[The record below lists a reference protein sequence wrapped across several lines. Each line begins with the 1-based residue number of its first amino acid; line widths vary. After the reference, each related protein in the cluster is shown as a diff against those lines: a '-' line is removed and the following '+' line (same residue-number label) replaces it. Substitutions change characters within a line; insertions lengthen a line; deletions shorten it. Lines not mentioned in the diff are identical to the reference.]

1 MAIQETF
8 ARDEAFWNNY
18 LAGRP
23 QAPDA
28 LFDRI
33 FTYHRSQG
41 GSFGT
46 VHDVGAGNGPYT
58 ARLRSHFEHVIVS
71 DIVPGNVELARAR
84 LGSGTESGFTFRTAG
99 IEEVD
104 DLDPASVDMVFATN
118 VMHFPDDQHA
128 AMAAVARQLR
138 PGGTFACA
146 GFAPARFRDAA
157 VQAVWERIFA
167 QGGRVLLRKLGVE
180 DDSKQAPS
188 HREKALRAM
197 ARSGDRYDVAP
208 LDPAVFVPGALRI
221 HIEMEAGTAT
231 ELLPPEEAQADTFV
245 RPAYAGPDD
254 IELWEHEDGWAF
266 ETDLAGIKT
275 HFATFPFSSQEP
287 EAFVALWEDMERL
300 LVDRKLTRVKGFWP
314 AKVIL
319 ATKR

>member
-1 MAIQETF
+1 MAIQQTF

-33 FTYHRSQG
+33 FAYHRSKG
-41 GSFGT
+41 GVFGT
-46 VHDVGAGNGPYT
+46 VHDVGAGNGPYA

-84 LGSGTESGFTFRTAG
+84 LLGGAEKGGGFTFRTAG
-99 IEEVD
+99 VEDVD
-104 DLDPASVDMVFATN
+104 DLEPASVDMVFATN
-118 VMHFPDDQHA
+118 VMHFPDDQDA

-146 GFAPARFRDAA
+146 GFAPARFRDAG
-157 VQAVWERIFA
+157 VQSLWEAIFA
-167 QGGRVLLRKLGVE
+167 QAGRVVLRKLEKEQPG
-180 DDSKQAPS
+180 S
-188 HREKALRAM
+188 REKALRAM

-208 LDPAVFVPGALRI
+208 LNPGLFLPGAMRI
-221 HIEMEAGTAT
+221 HIEMLDGTAT
-231 ELLPPEEAQADTFV
+231 ELLPPEDAETLV
-245 RPAYAGPDD
+245 RPSYTGPDD
-254 IELWEHEDGWAF
+254 VELWVREDGWAF

-275 HFATFPFSSQEP
+275 HFATFPFSSHEP
-287 EAFVALWEDMERL
+287 EAFTELWRKMEALLPDGR
-300 LVDRKLTRVKGFWP
+300 RVKGFGLP
-314 AKVIL
+314 
-319 ATKR
+319 R